1 MSWHDWYHMLLFFHV
16 LAAFLT
22 VTGLSFYWAVLAATG
37 WGAGLS
43 SPLLRLSKVA
53 DILWGVGSVTVLLLG
68 IWLAIYVKGYEVW
81 DGWVLAAIVLW
92 AIAGGVGG
100 RVGGAY
106 RSLRGGAADAAP
118 SVALH
123 TIMAVAIL
131 ALLLDMIYKPG
142 A

>member
-16 LAAFLT
+16 LAAFIT
-22 VTGLSFYWAVLAATG
+22 VTGLGFYWAVLAATG
-37 WGAGLS
+37 WGAGLQ
-43 SPLLRLSKVA
+43 SPLLRLSVLA
-53 DILWGVGSVTVLLLG
+53 DALWTLGSVAVLLLG

-81 DGWVLAAIVLW
+81 DGWVIAAIVLW

-100 RVGGAY
+100 KVGGAY
-106 RSLRGGAADAAP
+106 RSMRRGAANAAP
-118 SVALH
+118 SVGLH
-123 TIMAVAIL
+123 AIMAVAIL